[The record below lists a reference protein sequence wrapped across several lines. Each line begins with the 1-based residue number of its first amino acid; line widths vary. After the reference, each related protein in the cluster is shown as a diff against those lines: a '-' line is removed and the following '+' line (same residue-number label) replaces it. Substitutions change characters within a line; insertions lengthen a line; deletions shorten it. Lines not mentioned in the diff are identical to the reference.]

1 MKFKEK
7 LILGTIMVLSLAL
20 IGCSGEI
27 EDVKEEPKKEITKDD
42 LSPIDKKHIMT
53 MLKVE
58 YGSDLAIS
66 EEDIKTEGEY
76 YVVDVIIEEWHEESD
91 EHQEGEHVHIVDMG
105 KHKFDM
111 YTGEMIIE

>member
-1 MKFKEK
+1 MKFKEI
-7 LILGTIMVLSLAL
+7 LTLGTMMVLSLTL
-20 IGCSGEI
+20 TGCSGEI

-42 LSPIDKKHIMT
+42 LSPIDKRHIMT
-53 MLKVE
+53 ILKSQ
-58 YGSDLAIS
+58 YGDNLAIS
-66 EEDIKTEGEY
+66 EQDIKIDGEY

-91 EHQEGEHVHIVDMG
+91 EHQEGAHVHIVDMG